1 MKMLILKI
9 ALTVT
14 VFLAVL
20 TAVGGRFG
28 PIEMSVWLVIQ
39 VGIIA
44 YFLMGYRKARTGAGA
59 RHH

>member
-9 ALTVT
+9 ALTVA

-28 PIEMSVWLVIQ
+28 PIELSVLLVIQ
-39 VGIIA
+39 VGLIA
-44 YFLMGYRKARTGAGA
+44 YFFMGYRKSRVGAGA
-59 RHH
+59 RNQ